1 MVFSEMKLAV
11 ADPLPPLP
19 PYPKPIKTRVRRADN
34 HPLPDTDGGR
44 ERERDRKRSTI
55 HCSTKN
61 KQQPTTR
68 RERG

>member
-44 ERERDRKRSTI
+44 ERAGQEEKHNSL
-55 HCSTKN
+55 
-61 KQQPTTR
+61 QY
-68 RERG
+68 